1 MPIEKEL
8 PEERARVDFL
18 GLLFDRLDLRGAL
31 DWLRARSAEAPFGYV
46 VTPNVDHMLRIDADP
61 SLRGPYE
68 RADLCL
74 CDSRVLAGL
83 ARRSG
88 VALPVVPGSDLT
100 PALLDC
106 ASAGDLIAIVGGD
119 ATLAATIVHGYP
131 ALRFAARHPPM
142 GLARDAAARVAVAD
156 WIATT
161 GARYILLALGS
172 PQQEMVAAELAERG
186 GATGTAL
193 CIGASLDFIAGV
205 RSRAPRFIQRL
216 SLEWAW
222 RLASEPRR
230 LARRY
235 LIDAP
240 RIFPLV
246 RRWRRERKHP

>member
-1 MPIEKEL
+1 MPTEQGGAQHG
-8 PEERARVDFL
+8 RAEFL
-18 GLLFDRLDLRGAL
+18 GLHFDRLDLAGVLAWLLGRGA
-31 DWLRARSAEAPFGYV
+31 AAPFAYV

-61 SLRGPYE
+61 ALRGLYE
-68 RADLCL
+68 RAALRL

-88 VALPVVPGSDLT
+88 VMLPVVPGSDLT
-100 PALLDC
+100 PALLER
-106 ASAGDLIAIVGGD
+106 ASPEALVAIVGGD
-119 ATLAATIVHGYP
+119 AVLVGAIARRFP
-131 ALRFAARHPPM
+131 SLRFASYHPPM
-142 GLARDAAARVAVAD
+142 GLARDAGARAEVVG
-156 WIATT
+156 WIAAA
-161 GARYILLALGS
+161 GARYTLLAVGS
-172 PQQEMVAAELAERG
+172 PQQEMIAAGVARHA

-205 RSRAPRFIQRL
+205 RSRAPRIVQRL

-222 RLASEPRR
+222 RLVSEPRR

-246 RRWRRERKHP
+246 RHWRRTRKHP